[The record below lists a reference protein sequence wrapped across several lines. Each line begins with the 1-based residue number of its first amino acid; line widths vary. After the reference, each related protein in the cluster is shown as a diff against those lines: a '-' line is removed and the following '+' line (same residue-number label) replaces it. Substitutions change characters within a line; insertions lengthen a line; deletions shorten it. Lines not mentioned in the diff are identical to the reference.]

1 MFLVVVFFLSTI
13 ALVDA
18 GPFAAVACAS
28 ACNAGVVTC
37 YSLAGLTF
45 GTVTLASAAAGPP
58 GWFAWFWSAPA
69 AISAAAACSAAQ
81 GVYGSMCSNIS
92 CASSMK
98 IKISFLFLVL
108 YVEASILL
116 IVDGVAFKR
125 CLLLHIQI
133 AKSV

>member
-1 MFLVVVFFLSTI
+1 MLVLVLFVLFNF

-18 GPFAAVACAS
+18 GPVAAVACVS

-58 GWFAWFWSAPA
+58 GWFAWFWSAPG

-81 GVYGSMCSNIS
+81 GACMAA
-92 CASSMK
+92 CAAT
-98 IKISFLFLVL
+98 LAVP
-108 YVEASILL
+108 VP
-116 IVDGVAFKR
+116 
-125 CLLLHIQI
+125 
-133 AKSV
+133 